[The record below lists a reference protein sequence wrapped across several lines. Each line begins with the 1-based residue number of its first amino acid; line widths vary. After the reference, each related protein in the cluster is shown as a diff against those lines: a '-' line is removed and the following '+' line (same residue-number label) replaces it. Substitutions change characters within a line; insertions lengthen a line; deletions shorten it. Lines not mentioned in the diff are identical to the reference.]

1 MTRQNDVPFSELFS
15 AYAAGTLDAGL
26 ALLVETQSALRADIK
41 DAVAQSEAVS
51 GALLEMTEPVPM
63 HAGALESV
71 MAQIDAL
78 DASPTTGR
86 APRADEDDEM
96 DSLPE
101 PLQQALAVSGNREAW
116 SRAAPGIH
124 RIALDVG
131 SQMEVELYRIAPD
144 AAIPRHSHG
153 GQEYTL
159 VVSGGYTDASG
170 SFGPGDLAVK
180 GPEDTHQPVGDS
192 GEVCFAL
199 IVRGGSFRLTG
210 ALGLAQRL
218 LGRR

>member
-1 MTRQNDVPFSELFS
+1 MTRQNDLPFSELFS

-26 ALLVETQSALRADIK
+26 ALLVETQGALRADIK
-41 DAVAQSEAVS
+41 DAVGQSEAVA
-51 GALLEMTEPVPM
+51 GAFLEMTEPAPM
-63 HAGALESV
+63 RAGALESAL
-71 MAQIDAL
+71 AQIDAL
-78 DASPTTGR
+78 EAS
-86 APRADEDDEM
+86 APAPQAGGPVDDGEM
-96 DSLPE
+96 DQLPE
-101 PLQQALAVSGNREAW
+101 PLRYAIAVSGNREMW
-116 SRAAPGIH
+116 STAAPGIH

-131 SQMEVELYRIAPD
+131 SQMEVELYRIQPD

-159 VVSGGYTDASG
+159 VVTGGYTDSSG

-180 GPEDTHQPVGDS
+180 GPEDTHRPVGDA

-199 IVRGGSFRLTG
+199 IVRDGAFRLTG
-210 ALGLAQRL
+210 ALGVVQRI

>member
-1 MTRQNDVPFSELFS
+1 MTRQNDFPFSELFS

-51 GALLEMTEPVPM
+51 GAILEMTEPAPM
-63 HAGALESV
+63 RAGALESAL
-71 MAQIDAL
+71 AQIDAL
-78 DASPTTGR
+78 EASAMTDR
-86 APRADEDDEM
+86 ASRPDEDGEM
-96 DSLPE
+96 DRLPE
-101 PLQQALAVSGNREAW
+101 PLQHALAASGNRDSW
-116 SRAAPGIH
+116 SKAAPGIH

-131 SQMEVELYRIAPD
+131 SEMEVELYRIQPD

-170 SFGPGDLAVK
+170 SFGPGDLAVM
-180 GPEDTHQPVGDS
+180 GPEDTHQPVGDA

-199 IVRGGSFRLTG
+199 IVRGGGFRLTG
-210 ALGLAQRL
+210 VLGVVQRI